1 MPDLRFI
8 RVDFLAVPEVLLDE
22 VPPTTSTRRKLLGA
36 STDWEQVALVLHPLD
51 AIERKGIE
59 APFDDLIKQNVGEYV

>member
-8 RVDFLAVPEVLLDE
+8 RVDFLAVHEVLLDE

-36 STDWEQVALVLHPLD
+36 STDWQQVALVLHALD
-51 AIERKGIE
+51 AIERKVE
-59 APFDDLIKQNVGEYV
+59 V